1 MSVGPLGDDPF
12 PNRMEGLVV
21 LYTYYSHSTTEAF
34 PMPGLQI
41 PVGSFLRT
49 VAGFPD
55 ETDSVLNRKTQTTT
69 EKMFSMLPVTI
80 VAPTEK

>member
-1 MSVGPLGDDPF
+1 
-12 PNRMEGLVV
+12 
-21 LYTYYSHSTTEAF
+21 
-34 PMPGLQI
+34 MPGLQI

-55 ETDSVLNRKTQTTT
+55 ETGSVLNRKTQTTT